1 MCWFSNGLEPV
12 STRPFTDEAG
22 SEVLLSV
29 ASLRVG
35 HNQNGVVFFR

>member
-1 MCWFSNGLEPV
+1 M
-12 STRPFTDEAG
+12 STADAG